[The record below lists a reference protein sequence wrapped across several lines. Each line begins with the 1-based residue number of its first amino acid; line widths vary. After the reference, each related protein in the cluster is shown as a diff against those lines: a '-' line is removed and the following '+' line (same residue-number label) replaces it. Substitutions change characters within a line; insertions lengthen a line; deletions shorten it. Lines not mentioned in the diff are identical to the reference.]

1 MGNVSKVF
9 WYIYDRTEKDESRDT
24 PPGSASSPFAEHI
37 VHPLSSSIHICY
49 SSKSLSSSPTQI
61 EERSI
66 HAPTQHPFKSNL
78 IFTTL
83 SPIYVYSILADKPI
97 NNDLQPQETRA
108 FEGRPLWHPSCQIMT
123 RCIRVL
129 SHSLDGASTK
139 QWYTWLHTSIM
150 VLHSVLPSQ
159 LFWCINQYCSPIN
172 N

>member
-1 MGNVSKVF
+1 MGNVSQVF
-9 WYIYDRTEKDESRDT
+9 WYIYDRTEKDESCDT

-49 SSKSLSSSPTQI
+49 STSFQ
-61 EERSI
+61 
-66 HAPTQHPFKSNL
+66 

-83 SPIYVYSILADKPI
+83 SPIYVHSILADKPI